1 MGILMKVTNEQ
12 LAQKIDM
19 LATKVDGN
27 SRDIVELYRIINMG
41 SGGLKVIVW
50 LGTILIAVLGW
61 RYMQ

>member
-1 MGILMKVTNEQ
+1 MKVTNEQ